1 MARDHT
7 LFVMA
12 QDVPWE
18 DGLYSGARRGEVRS
32 KVLSI
37 DSASTDATVVVEYP
51 AGWQRT
57 APEHLTAHEEFL
69 VLAGELEINGQVYG
83 PHHFGFLPAGFVR
96 RSAAS
101 HGGCQVLTMYYEA
114 PQVVAGEPAEPHD
127 PALLV
132 EHVDPLTMA
141 WDPGLVDPQL
151 SAGVAIKP
159 LRTDPY
165 TQETSFL
172 YMSPPHRVPP
182 GMAKP
187 QWTHSMVEELFCLS
201 GTYVWGDCGRMGPGG
216 YAWWREGVYH
226 GPAGTDVGYLL
237 FVRTINGPLD
247 NIFATEKKPFSWN
260 PEYRPQLPEKLKSFA
275 RGFTEPPLA

>member
-7 LFVMA
+7 LFIMA
-12 QDVPWE
+12 QDIPWD
-18 DGLYSGARRGEVRS
+18 DGLYSQARQDVRS
-32 KVLSI
+32 KILSI
-37 DSASTDATVVVEYP
+37 DDAGTDATVIVEYP
-51 AGWQRT
+51 AGWERSK
-57 APEHLTAHEEFL
+57 PEYLNTHEEFL
-69 VLAGELEINGQVYG
+69 VLSGELEINGRVYSAQNYA
-83 PHHFGFLPAGFVR
+83 FLPAGFVR
-96 RSAAS
+96 ESASSKNGAT
-101 HGGCQVLTMYYEA
+101 VLTMFYGKPA
-114 PQVVAGEPAEPHD
+114 VIAGIPAEPHD

-132 EHVDPLTMA
+132 EHIDPFAMD

-172 YMSPPHRVPP
+172 YMSPPHRTPP

-187 QWTHSMVEELFCLS
+187 QWTHSMVEELFCIA

-237 FVRTINGPLD
+237 FVRTVNGPLD
-247 NIFATEKKPFSWN
+247 NIFDTKKVPFSWS
-260 PEYRPQLPEKLKSFA
+260 PEFQPQLPDRLRPHARPYVEPKLS
-275 RGFTEPPLA
+275 

>member
-1 MARDHT
+1 MARPHI
-7 LFVMA
+7 LFVQA
-12 QDVPWE
+12 QDLPWRS
-18 DGLYSGARRGEVRS
+18 GLYSGARTEVSS
-32 KVLSI
+32 KILSI
-37 DSASTDATVVVEYP
+37 DEAGTDATTIVRYP
-51 AGWQRT
+51 AGWSRPH
-57 APEHLTAHEEFL
+57 PEHLTVHEEFL
-69 VLAGELEINGQVYG
+69 VLDGALEINGRVYTAQNY
-83 PHHFGFLPAGFVR
+83 GFFPAGFVR
-96 RSAAS
+96 TSAAAPN
-101 HGGCQVLTMYYEA
+101 GATVLTMFYDA
-114 PQVVAGEPAEPHD
+114 PQVVEGVPATPHD

-132 EHVDPLTMA
+132 EHVDPLTME

-159 LRTDPY
+159 LRADPY

-187 QWTHSMVEELFCLS
+187 QWTHSMVEELFCLA

-226 GPAGTDVGYLL
+226 GPAGTDIGYLL

-247 NIFATEKKPFSWN
+247 NIFATEKKPFQWD
-260 PEYRPQLPEKLKSFA
+260 PPYRPQLPEELRAHAKGY
-275 RGFTEPPLA
+275 REPPLA

>member
-1 MARDHT
+1 MAREHT

-12 QDVPWE
+12 QDIPW
-18 DGLYSGARRGEVRS
+18 DTGLYSGARPELRS
-32 KVLSI
+32 KMLSI
-37 DSASTDATVVVEYP
+37 DEAGTDATVVVEYP
-51 AGWQRT
+51 AGW
-57 APEHLTAHEEFL
+57 AADGAEHCTAHEEFL
-69 VLAGELEINGQVYG
+69 VIEGEIEVNGITYG
-83 PHHFGFLPAGFVR
+83 MHHYAFLPAGYVR
-96 RSAAS
+96 NSASSAN
-101 HGGCQVLTMYYEA
+101 GAKLLTMFYDA
-114 PQVVAGEPAEPHD
+114 PQYIAGEPETPHD

-132 EHVDPLTMA
+132 EHVDPLTLE

-165 TQETSFL
+165 TKETSFL

-187 QWTHSMVEELFCLS
+187 QWTHSMVEELFCLA

-216 YAWWREGVYH
+216 YAWWREEVYH

-237 FVRTINGPLD
+237 FVRTVNGPLD
-247 NIFATEKKPFSWN
+247 NRFDTVKKPFSWN
-260 PEYRPQLPEKLKSFA
+260 PEYKPQLPERLKQYA
-275 RGFTEPPLA
+275 RPFTQPPLA

>member
-1 MARDHT
+1 MFYD
-7 LFVMA
+7 
-12 QDVPWE
+12 
-18 DGLYSGARRGEVRS
+18 
-32 KVLSI
+32 
-37 DSASTDATVVVEYP
+37 
-51 AGWQRT
+51 
-57 APEHLTAHEEFL
+57 
-69 VLAGELEINGQVYG
+69 
-83 PHHFGFLPAGFVR
+83 
-96 RSAAS
+96 
-101 HGGCQVLTMYYEA
+101 A
-114 PQVVAGEPAEPHD
+114 PQVVEGVPATPHD

-132 EHVDPLTMA
+132 EHVDPLTME

-187 QWTHSMVEELFCLS
+187 QWTHSMVEELFCLA

-226 GPAGTDVGYLL
+226 GPAGTDIGYLL

-247 NIFATEKKPFSWN
+247 NIFATEKKPFQWD
-260 PEYRPQLPEKLKSFA
+260 PPYRPQLPEELRVHAKGY
-275 RGFTEPPLA
+275 REPPLA

>member
-12 QDVPWE
+12 QHIPWD
-18 DGLYSGARRGEVRS
+18 DGLYSGARMGEVRS
-32 KVLSI
+32 KILSI
-37 DSASTDATVVVEYP
+37 DDDGTDATVVVEYP
-51 AGWQRT
+51 AGWART

-69 VLAGELEINGQVYG
+69 VLAGELEINGRIYG
-83 PHHFGFLPAGFVR
+83 THNYAFLPAGYVR
-96 RSAAS
+96 TSASSSA
-101 HGGCQVLTMYYEA
+101 GCQVLTMYYDA
-114 PQVVAGEPAEPHD
+114 PQVVAGVPAVTHD
-127 PALLV
+127 AALLV
-132 EHVDPLTMA
+132 EYVDPLTMD

-187 QWTHSMVEELFCLS
+187 QWTHSMIEELFCLS

-237 FVRTINGPLD
+237 FVRTVDGPLD
-247 NIFATEKKPFSWN
+247 NIFATEKKPFNWN
-260 PEYRPQLPEKLKSFA
+260 PAYRPQLPERLQAVA
-275 RGFTEPPLA
+275 RGFVEPSLA

>member
-1 MARDHT
+1 MAREHT

-12 QDVPWE
+12 QDISWE
-18 DGLYSGARRGEVRS
+18 DGLYSGARPDVRS

-37 DSASTDATVVVEYP
+37 DENGTDASIVVEYP
-51 AGWQRT
+51 AGWSRSG
-57 APEHLTAHEEFL
+57 PEYCTAHEEIF
-69 VLAGELEINGQVYG
+69 VLSGEIEINGRVYG
-83 PHHFGFLPAGFVR
+83 KHNFAFLPAGYVR
-96 RSAAS
+96 TSQS
-101 HGGCQVLTMYYEA
+101 SSGGAQVLTMYYDA
-114 PQVVAGEPAEPHD
+114 PQFHAGEPAEPHD

-132 EHVDPLTMA
+132 EHVDPLTME

-165 TQETSFL
+165 TKETSFL

-187 QWTHSMVEELFCLS
+187 QWTHSMVEELFCLA

-216 YAWWREGVYH
+216 YCWWREGVYH

-237 FVRTINGPLD
+237 FVRTVNGPLD
-247 NIFATEKKPFSWN
+247 NIFETEKKPFSWE
-260 PEYRPQLPEKLKSFA
+260 PEYRPQLPDRLKPFA
-275 RGFTEPPLA
+275 KPFKEPPLA